1 MTLSMF
7 RAAGPGRALLGLAVL
22 ALASLAA
29 MPAQAEIKINFST
42 AAPPADFLS
51 KSMIVFKE
59 KLEASA
65 PGQFDVQN
73 HFASSLFKQGT
84 EVPALQRGTLEMSTM
99 NTVEVSQQ
107 MPEFGFFNRAYLFRD
122 YDRMMKV
129 MRGPIGEQYA
139 KAVSAKMGIEILDV
153 AYLGTRTV
161 ALRKKRDVKAPA
173 DMAGLKFRMAAG
185 PDWLVLGRVLG
196 IQGTPM
202 AMPDVYLALK
212 TGTIDGQE
220 NPLTIFRAAKFN
232 EVSEQVVL
240 TQHMIQPVFYAMAK
254 PVWDKMSAEQKQKVK
269 AAARAATD
277 DNNTKRFA
285 DEQQVADAVKAQ
297 GLTVTAVDLAPFR
310 ANADKIYATLP
321 EAKVWDKA
329 MLAKVMAAQ

>member
-1 MTLSMF
+1 MTRSTI
-7 RAAGPGRALLGLAVL
+7 RAAQPGRALLGLAAL
-22 ALASLAA
+22 ALAALAA
-29 MPAQAEIKINFST
+29 MPAQAEVKINFSS

-84 EVPALQRGTLEMSTM
+84 EVPAMQRGTLEMSTM
-99 NTVEVSQQ
+99 TTFEVAQQ
-107 MPEFGFFNRAYLFRD
+107 MPQYGFFNRAYLFRD
-122 YDRMMKV
+122 YDHMLKT
-129 MRGPIGEQYA
+129 MRGPIGQDYA
-139 KAVSAKMGIEILDV
+139 KAVAAKMGIEILDI

-161 ALRKKRDVKAPA
+161 SLRKKREVKTPA
-173 DMAGLKFRMAAG
+173 DMAGLKFRMPSG

-196 IQGTPM
+196 VQATPM

-232 EVSEQVVL
+232 EVEEQVVL

-254 PVWDKMSAEQKQKVK
+254 PVWDKLSAEQKQKVK

-277 DNNTKRFA
+277 DNNVKRHA
-285 DEQQVADAVKAQ
+285 DEQQVVDAIKGQ
-297 GLTVTAVDLAPFR
+297 GLTVSAIDLAPFR
-310 ANADKIYATLP
+310 TNADKVYGALP
-321 EAKVWDKA
+321 EAKAWDKA
-329 MLAKVMAAQ
+329 MLAKVMAEQ